1 MTRENWF
8 WLVAVALLGG
18 CIGSFLNVVI
28 YRLAR
33 GMSVGRPAR
42 SFCPGCHATIAWY
55 DNIPLFSYLMLGGRC
70 RRCGMVIS
78 ARYPLVEGLT
88 ILLFLL
94 MYDTFF
100 LGPARPGF
108 TTLRDDWPIFLAH
121 LVLIAGLLVTA
132 AIDMEGYWI
141 DVTVTYV
148 VVGAGIL
155 LHGLWTPFRHA
166 VIPRPGPTT
175 AAVAAAAALGLLLAV
190 LWSRRRPHAPGSE
203 IAEDQEEH
211 DSLSEPS
218 APVQNRRTSLAC
230 ASLMVI
236 VIAVWFALLAVSPHG
251 AADPGGFAIRAVLA
265 IAAAFSLM
273 VAAGMT
279 PTEADREIIEA
290 INEERITA
298 RRMVLLEMAWLL
310 PAIVLGVVA
319 CIVVA
324 RTAAG
329 AELWQRA
336 LNWTPRNGAW
346 RPVLGVTTALGGFIV
361 AGAVAWGVRIFFT
374 LVLGKEAFGMGDVH
388 LMAAAGAVAGWPVV
402 VAGFFLAAPLALAAV
417 LIWLI
422 RKRSRAVWYG
432 PWLGLGIV
440 IAIVAYEPI
449 AERARASIEV
459 ILWLFGHGGR

>member
-1 MTRENWF
+1 
-8 WLVAVALLGG
+8 
-18 CIGSFLNVVI
+18 
-28 YRLAR
+28 
-33 GMSVGRPAR
+33 
-42 SFCPGCHATIAWY
+42 
-55 DNIPLFSYLMLGGRC
+55 
-70 RRCGMVIS
+70 
-78 ARYPLVEGLT
+78 
-88 ILLFLL
+88 
-94 MYDTFF
+94 
-100 LGPARPGF
+100 
-108 TTLRDDWPIFLAH
+108 
-121 LVLIAGLLVTA
+121 
-132 AIDMEGYWI
+132 
-141 DVTVTYV
+141 
-148 VVGAGIL
+148 
-155 LHGLWTPFRHA
+155 
-166 VIPRPGPTT
+166 
-175 AAVAAAAALGLLLAV
+175 
-190 LWSRRRPHAPGSE
+190 
-203 IAEDQEEH
+203 
-211 DSLSEPS
+211 
-218 APVQNRRTSLAC
+218 
-230 ASLMVI
+230 
-236 VIAVWFALLAVSPHG
+236 
-251 AADPGGFAIRAVLA
+251 
-265 IAAAFSLM
+265 M